1 MFDGKPFCAYHYH
14 EANDSLCAA
23 TTCGQPIEGSCAI
36 SHSGDKYHPEHF
48 ICEWRGCKERLAEYW
63 EVDGRMLCDKHA
75 QTAMREGE
83 IDDKDPLDG
92 PDAISDERRDSGA
105 ARATKRTT
113 RFIDLA
119 SFNAPSGGSDG
130 GLR

>member
-1 MFDGKPFCAYHYH
+1 
-14 EANDSLCAA
+14 
-23 TTCGQPIEGSCAI
+23 
-36 SHSGDKYHPEHF
+36 
-48 ICEWRGCKERLAEYW
+48 
-63 EVDGRMLCDKHA
+63 MLCDKHA

-92 PDAISDERRDSGA
+92 PDAISDERKDSGA